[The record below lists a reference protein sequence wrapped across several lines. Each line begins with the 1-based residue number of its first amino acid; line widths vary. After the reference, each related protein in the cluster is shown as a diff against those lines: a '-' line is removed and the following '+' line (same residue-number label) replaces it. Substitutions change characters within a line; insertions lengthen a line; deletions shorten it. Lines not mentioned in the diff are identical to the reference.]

1 MIAFLLFS
9 ACNPED
15 ATIKN
20 AHWFS
25 WLAANSSKVFIDDT
39 MPYVDGSEEQPKG
52 APDVKIYECSGRG
65 WDVELNEWEDGYIG
79 PREGESGDQY
89 IGGAC
94 SPEDTACDEA
104 ALQAQCEGINNATYH
119 TFMQTDGFYLLN
131 QEVSAWRSEAF
142 INGEGHM
149 QLTVHH
155 DLPGEEDFRFSF
167 VIDPDFMPTICTSTV
182 EGDPAIQ
189 YVDGADWVN
198 QWSINEED
206 GYTIYYLNAGAYQ
219 LNPSDQDDFWFL
231 TTDWA
236 AGFGHAKF
244 SNEEFASA
252 PAAYG
257 NYDNGN
263 DDFMFID
270 DRNAPDYDLYLEQ
283 TTALADLS
291 LNTWEPEMTVA
302 NGASID
308 ETPAF
313 YHKIEDNSWRPFD
326 SSNAGLD
333 GWAELH
339 TSWVRI
345 KDPSQIKE
353 GGKVEGDFQ
362 IYYIGTESNSRVLV
376 SGEFKINELKY
387 DQYSYPFFEDVK
399 RAEEQGEEFC
409 AGVSLGE

>member
-1 MIAFLLFS
+1 MLWS
-9 ACNPED
+9 R
-15 ATIKN
+15 
-20 AHWFS
+20 S
-25 WLAANSSKVFIDDT
+25 
-39 MPYVDGSEEQPKG
+39 
-52 APDVKIYECSGRG
+52 
-65 WDVELNEWEDGYIG
+65 WDVEINDWEDGYIG
-79 PREGESGDQY
+79 PREGED
-89 IGGAC
+89 
-94 SPEDTACDEA
+94 
-104 ALQAQCEGINNATYH
+104 
-119 TFMQTDGFYLLN
+119 
-131 QEVSAWRSEAF
+131 
-142 INGEGHM
+142 M

-155 DLPGEEDFRFSF
+155 DLPGDEDFRFSF

-198 QWSINEED
+198 QWSIDED

-257 NYDNGN
+257 NYDNGG

-270 DRNAPDYDLYLEQ
+270 DRNAPDYDAYLEQ
-283 TTALADLS
+283 TAALADRSLS
-291 LNTWEPEMTVA
+291 VWEPEMTVA
-302 NGASID
+302 NGASIG

-313 YHKIEDNSWRPFD
+313 SHKIEDNSWRPFD
-326 SSNAGLD
+326 ASNAGLD

-339 TSWVRI
+339 TSWVRV

-362 IYYIGTESNSRVLV
+362 IYYIGTMVQLSCSC
-376 SGEFKINELKY
+376 
-387 DQYSYPFFEDVK
+387 K
-399 RAEEQGEEFC
+399 R
-409 AGVSLGE
+409 